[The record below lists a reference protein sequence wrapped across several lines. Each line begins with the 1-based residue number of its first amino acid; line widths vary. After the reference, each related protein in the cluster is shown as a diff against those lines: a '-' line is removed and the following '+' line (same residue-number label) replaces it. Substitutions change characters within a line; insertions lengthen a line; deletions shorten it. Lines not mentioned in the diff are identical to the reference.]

1 MNLEHL
7 ISNITPELFERLKYG
22 AATGRWPDGV
32 ALSDAQKEQTV
43 QLVMLYQAKVEQ
55 SNEQFTISSDGEMVM
70 KSKREL
76 KSQFAEQKEIARFN
90 ENDI

>member
-1 MNLEHL
+1 MRL
-7 ISNITPELFERLKYG
+7 IKY
-22 AATGRWPDGV
+22 
-32 ALSDAQKEQTV
+32 
-43 QLVMLYQAKVEQ
+43 
-55 SNEQFTISSDGEMVM
+55 QFTISSDGEMVM